1 MMSYWH
7 LADLL
12 SSQGGRFSR
21 FRLFGVI
28 GIFFLC
34 YVFSLHESTSLLL
47 EFHPFLLKIASPVAT
62 GNDLLRFWS

>member
-7 LADLL
+7 LAGLL
-12 SSQGGRFSR
+12 SFQEAKGFR
-21 FRLFGVI
+21 FRLFGVT

-62 GNDLLRFWS
+62 VNDLLRF